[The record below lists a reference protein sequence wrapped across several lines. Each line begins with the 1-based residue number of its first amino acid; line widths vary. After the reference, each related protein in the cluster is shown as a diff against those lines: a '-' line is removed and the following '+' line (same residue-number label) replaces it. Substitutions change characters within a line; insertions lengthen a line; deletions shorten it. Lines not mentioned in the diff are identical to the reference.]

1 MSWSGHEKDSFIYF
15 QTLIVKSTLPSQRLI
30 CRYIYMFR
38 SISVHF
44 LICGYLGTKAIWQEE
59 SHDLDIA
66 TEIRLNK
73 CTVVSNNFVSADFG
87 KGRY

>member
-1 MSWSGHEKDSFIYF
+1 M
-15 QTLIVKSTLPSQRLI
+15 
-30 CRYIYMFR
+30 CRYIYIFW

-44 LICGYLGTKAIWQEE
+44 LICGYLDTTAIWQEE
-59 SHDLDIA
+59 SHNLDIA

>member
-1 MSWSGHEKDSFIYF
+1 
-15 QTLIVKSTLPSQRLI
+15 
-30 CRYIYMFR
+30 MFR